1 MVQANIDSILA
12 VNPEKL
18 SSQEKDD
25 LYESIMWLNVEPNTP
40 HDKFEPLFV
49 LTKEVLKYKGE
60 QVESLLADL
69 DILASSP
76 GGNNEELH
84 AELSKANKQIEKL
97 NEEIEN
103 KEKELENE
111 RLHIEKLQ
119 SDIVELQREKA
130 DLRKEIIIM
139 QSEGQNGMASS
150 IQDESSDDT
159 AQLKEMIQHKNK
171 HILQLLSDI
180 QVLEKD
186 NEIVN
191 TKLNSIRQ
199 ELSDATTNLTKF
211 SGENISLRQANY
223 EFQEK
228 LATLEERNIG
238 LTSQVAELVEERNKR
253 ESHLD
258 ILIDALEERVAKWQE
273 ILSQKDEEVTELR
286 AKLNETVESPGP
298 KGSMAFAANYTELS
312 KTIEEQEDIIKKL
325 HEQLKQATE
334 DMTKSSVQ
342 VQELKQRA
350 EEKSGSDDDSMK
362 YEELKEELEKAHNQI
377 HFLQEKVNDAEQ
389 DAQFRAEEMTELIIQ
404 LREYEEGVYGLAE
417 ARNQVKDL
425 KKQLKIRDSQILKL
439 VEQINTLSLQSG
451 EEAPIDTQNYEKYFE
466 DEDKNSNID
475 LQTQLSAVQQTAINL
490 SVQNFELR
498 AKVAKLSEDLKTKE
512 EVKNKEQDLSDKK
525 ELEDKL
531 RLAIEENESLR
542 KGLHEILESIQK
554 QDESLLD
561 ALDARHV
568 SGWYHPAMRLQAVI
582 NKLQGNNDALR
593 LELRESRFRE
603 SYFQA
608 ELQTSMLQ
616 LGELQDKLKL
626 SEAPITPVPAPRTQI
641 DKSKDTDG
649 TKEKTEGTGISND
662 EKVIP
667 VSEKP
672 PSPGDTTQSLKSAV
686 DTIDDVNLSSSHDLK
701 ISQFV
706 EKVVQ
711 TECLGIVESAVQTE
725 PIASDLA
732 LEHNG
737 VQEPVKEMLNQ
748 NKDVQRTP
756 ENLEVSITNDQAKNG
771 MKVGDLIDKFN
782 NKELPLASV
791 EENKKVPLVISTDQK
806 MSIDAKPSNGEI
818 SQKMKLEEM
827 EKDLKKKC
835 EELRL
840 EFENIKKMNEN
851 ALLELHKNKEVLF
864 SEVKAA
870 MIKVNEEVKSLKQVA
885 EKPQPV
891 INEFTLGAFK
901 EQETKLL
908 SYGIELGDLRRALSE
923 KDSYITSLESK
934 VKSLNLKLEEAGVQ
948 RREVD
953 DLRAKALKETISSL
967 QQIINKKEVTIE
979 RYKVML
985 EESNTDYGQL
995 LEKFHS
1001 LERSKEKISTPR
1013 EPLAESKS
1021 VSILMEK
1028 WIERVHALETEINNL
1043 THRLIEATNHL
1054 EASKRETQYW
1064 KNLVTSTEEK
1074 TTKDED
1080 ILKKQEELE
1089 ELRTSLKEL
1098 KEETEIGFQEKLK
1111 KENSKF
1117 RKKEEEL
1124 NNLIKT
1130 LENENS
1136 RLKHQLNIRSAKTST
1151 RSSKKE
1157 TVLLEKIKTLED
1169 ELEKAKSREK
1179 SQLQLRRDKC
1189 ADEVAKWEEK
1199 KKLQSLNEKY
1209 KQELKDKGSQMEL
1222 FEGQIS
1228 RLKVI
1233 IARMERERISLQR
1246 RLKTN
1251 EDLLSK
1257 YMSAE
1262 EKVHEF
1268 DDKSFVTDSRAETPP
1283 IPEHSP
1289 RSHIGS
1295 LNSELHDPKIKMQS
1309 RRDLVRAVT
1318 ALKKVISKLRSEHS
1332 NYYHKDYVERL
1343 QNELQKMENNYM
1355 DAVERALSLE
1365 EQLRESEAKH
1375 LGETFIVGG
1384 PGDRTE
1390 IIFLKEQ
1397 LAQKCELLSKVK
1409 ILLQRAI
1416 LREKQLIQ
1424 QVTFLEKLVPPEKLV
1439 HFHEEAREI

>member
-1 MVQANIDSILA
+1 MQT
-12 VNPEKL
+12 
-18 SSQEKDD
+18 
-25 LYESIMWLNVEPNTP
+25 ES
-40 HDKFEPLFV
+40 H
-49 LTKEVLKYKGE
+49 
-60 QVESLLADL
+60 
-69 DILASSP
+69 
-76 GGNNEELH
+76 
-84 AELSKANKQIEKL
+84 
-97 NEEIEN
+97 
-103 KEKELENE
+103 
-111 RLHIEKLQ
+111 
-119 SDIVELQREKA
+119 
-130 DLRKEIIIM
+130 
-139 QSEGQNGMASS
+139 NGLASS

-159 AQLKEMIQHKNK
+159 SQLKEMIQHKNK

-180 QVLEKD
+180 QVMEKE
-186 NEIVN
+186 NEIIN

-273 ILSQKDEEVTELR
+273 ILAQKDEEVTELR

-298 KGSMAFAANYTELS
+298 KGTMAFAANYIELS

-325 HEQLKQATE
+325 HEQLKQAAE

-342 VQELKQRA
+342 AQELKQTA
-350 EEKSGSDDDSMK
+350 EDKSGSDEELMK
-362 YEELKEELEKAHNQI
+362 YEELKEELDKARNQI

-439 VEQINTLSLQSG
+439 VEQINLLSLQAG
-451 EEAPIDTQNYEKYFE
+451 EEATIDVENYEKYFE
-466 DEDKNSNID
+466 EEDNKSNID
-475 LQTQLSAVQQTAINL
+475 IQTQLSAVQQTAINL

-498 AKVAKLSEDLKTKE
+498 AKVAKLSEELKTKE
-512 EVKNKEQDLSDKK
+512 DGKNKEQDLSDKK

-554 QDESLLD
+554 QDGKTRVVIESECLESLLD

-593 LELRESRFRE
+593 SELRESRFRE

-608 ELQTSMLQ
+608 ELQSAMMQ

-626 SEAPITPVPAPRTQI
+626 SEIPITPVPAPRTQI
-641 DKSKDTDG
+641 DKSDIVS
-649 TKEKTEGTGISND
+649 TKETIVGEDILND
-662 EKVIP
+662 EKEQVIP
-667 VSEKP
+667 ASEKP
-672 PSPGDTTQSLKSAV
+672 PSAGVECNQALKVVVDTT
-686 DTIDDVNLSSSHDLK
+686 DDVNLSSHDSK
-701 ISQFV
+701 SSNFV
-706 EKVVQ
+706 EKGLQ
-711 TECLGIVESAVQTE
+711 TESLDIIESAVQTE
-725 PIASDLA
+725 LTASDLT
-732 LEHNG
+732 LEQKG
-737 VQEPVKEMLNQ
+737 GIELITEKFQQ
-748 NKDVQRTP
+748 NKDTNKT
-756 ENLEVSITNDQAKNG
+756 ENSEALTINDQAKNG
-771 MKVGDLIDKFN
+771 IKVLDLIDKFN
-782 NKELPLASV
+782 NKEQVPSATV
-791 EENKKVPLVISTDQK
+791 EENKKVPLVAVTDQK
-806 MSIDAKPSNGEI
+806 IIMDSKPSNGDI
-818 SQKMKLEEM
+818 SSKMKLEEM
-827 EKDLKKKC
+827 ETDLKKKC

-840 EFENIKKMNEN
+840 EFENIKKINET
-851 ALLELHKNKEVLF
+851 ALLELHKNKELLF
-864 SEVKAA
+864 GEVKAA

-901 EQETKLL
+901 EQEAKLL

-923 KDSYITSLESK
+923 KDSYIASLESK
-934 VKSLNLKLEEAGVQ
+934 VKSLNLKIEEAGAQ
-948 RREVD
+948 KRELD

-979 RYKVML
+979 RYKAML
-985 EESNTDYGQL
+985 QESNTEYGQL

-1001 LERSKEKISTPR
+1001 LERSKEKNSTPR

-1028 WIERVHALETEINNL
+1028 WIERVHGLDKEINNL
-1043 THRLIEATNHL
+1043 THRLIESTNHL
-1054 EASKRETQYW
+1054 EASKKEIEYW
-1064 KNLVTSTEEK
+1064 KNLVTSNQKEI
-1074 TTKDED
+1074 TKDEEL
-1080 ILKKQEELE
+1080 LKKQEELE

-1098 KEETEIGFQEKLK
+1098 KEEAEVGFQEKIK

-1136 RLKHQLNIRSAKTST
+1136 RIKHQLNIRSAKTST

-1179 SQLQLRRDKC
+1179 NQLQMRRDKC

-1199 KKLQSLNEKY
+1199 KKLQSMNEKY
-1209 KQELKDKGSQMEL
+1209 KQELKDKGSQIEL

-1246 RLKTN
+1246 RLKTSL
-1251 EDLLSK
+1251 DLLSK

-1262 EKVHEF
+1262 EKAHDF
-1268 DDKSFVTDSRAETPP
+1268 DDKSFITDSRAETPP
-1283 IPEHSP
+1283 VPEHSP
-1289 RSHIGS
+1289 RSHLES
-1295 LNSELHDPKIKMQS
+1295 LNSDLHDPKIKMQS

-1318 ALKKVISKLRSEHS
+1318 ALKKVISKLRSQHS

-1343 QNELQKMENNYM
+1343 QNELQKTENNYM

-1375 LGETFIVGG
+1375 LGQTFIVGG
-1384 PGDRTE
+1384 QDDRTE